1 MENPHVVLA
10 STATPA
16 TWPNVQLSGRSLGHK
31 AADGITGGVLG
42 PSHGRSRH
50 HSEDGDEHCGNT
62 RIFHRHFSLIAR
74 SFEHATVHATLS
86 IAADAIFF
94 GPKMDRCITPPQ
106 YWLAPVQFPAE
117 EE

>member
-1 MENPHVVLA
+1 MQNPHVVLA
-10 STATPA
+10 VDGDAGDLAQRPVVGQVVG
-16 TWPNVQLSGRSLGHK
+16 PQGG
-31 AADGITGGVLG
+31 DGITGGVLG

-94 GPKMDRCITPPQ
+94 GPKMDRCITPPRRICTCS
-106 YWLAPVQFPAE
+106 AGGS
-117 EE
+117 